1 MILTIRTDKPEAEI
15 GLYATDGSMI
25 QHKAWTA
32 HRQLAET
39 LHTEISEL
47 LKQGDVGLTDISAIV
62 VYSGPGSFTG
72 LRIGVSVAN
81 AFAQGLGVPVSASS
95 GDKWIS
101 VGIVKALSSKVGNYS
116 LPEYGSLPNI
126 TTQRK

>member
-1 MILTIRTDKPEAEI
+1 MILTIRTDKPESEI
-15 GLYATDGSMI
+15 GLYAADGSII
-25 QHKAWTA
+25 QCKSWSA

-47 LKQGDVGLTDISAIV
+47 LKQVNAGLTDIAAVV

-81 AFAQGLGVPVSASS
+81 AFAQALGVTVSSAN
-95 GDKWIS
+95 GDQWIS
-101 VGIVKALSSKVGNYS
+101 DGISKASTARVGDYS
-116 LPEYGSLPNI
+116 VPEYGSLPHI
-126 TTQRK
+126 TVQRK